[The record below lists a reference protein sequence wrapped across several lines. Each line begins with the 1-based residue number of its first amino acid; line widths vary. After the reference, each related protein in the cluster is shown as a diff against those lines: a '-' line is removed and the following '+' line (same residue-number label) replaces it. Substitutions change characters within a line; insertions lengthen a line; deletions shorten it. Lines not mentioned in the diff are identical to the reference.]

1 MQRRKKNPIWDY
13 FEKCETDNSKAECK
27 LCNKLYSLGSSLPR
41 RQTTVG
47 LKHHLS
53 KFHSDEYI
61 VVQRKC
67 EYDKQIKR
75 ASDLK
80 WQIMGHL

>member
-13 FEKCETDNSKAECK
+13 FEKSETDNSKAECK

-53 KFHSDEYI
+53 KYHSDEFI

-67 EYDKQIKR
+67 EYDKQIKKG
-75 ASDLK
+75 SDLN